1 VNDTEHTLARGVRAA
16 SGLTLVSR
24 VFGLVRDLV
33 TVRIFADTAAGSAF
47 AAAFA
52 VPNLFRRL
60 FGEGAL
66 SAAFLPRYA
75 RLLESDQQRAHAY
88 ASLVVAALAAI
99 TGLITIVLETALL
112 AVLILAPGDD
122 ERRLVVGLT
131 MAMLPFMPMICVAAI
146 LGGMLQTRGRFAPW
160 AAAPII
166 LNICI
171 IAAAAPYFLIDGFF
185 DTPPRAAWGYVIAA
199 AVVAAGALQILWSVR
214 ALRGLVS
221 WTGAWAAAKPEARAM
236 LAALGPAI
244 LGMGTLQLNAL
255 LDTLIAIY
263 PNAVGP
269 NLPAWMPLGL
279 ANTAYP
285 LGTASNAI
293 LFYAQRLYQFP
304 LGVFGIAVATVA
316 FPALSRAAHRPDA
329 FAEALRRAL
338 RLSLFIAVPATV
350 GLLLVRD
357 DLVRT
362 VYTGAGGFSDE
373 GVRAAAAVI
382 AGYAPAVWIFSINH
396 VLTRAFY
403 ARGDT
408 ATPVRAALATVAINL
423 ALNLVLI
430 WPLAEAGLAVSTSV
444 AAAAQTL
451 LLARWLR
458 RDLGAPLID
467 ADAHASIARTVAS
480 TAVVAGTV
488 ALASALVGPRAGWA
502 DAAAGLLAATAV
514 GVAAHALVSAAQG
527 APELRWLMGR
537 GPR

>member
-1 VNDTEHTLARGVRAA
+1 MNDTEHTLARGVRTA

-24 VFGLVRDLV
+24 IFGLVRDLV

-52 VPNLFRRL
+52 IPNLFRRL

-75 RLLESDQQRAHAY
+75 RLLENDQQRAHAY

-99 TGLITIVLETALL
+99 TGLITVVLETALL
-112 AVLILAPGDD
+112 AALLFAPGDD
-122 ERRLVVGLT
+122 DRRLVIGLT

-166 LNICI
+166 LNLCI
-171 IAAAAPYFLIDGFF
+171 IAAAAPYFLLA
-185 DTPPRAAWGYVIAA
+185 TPSRAAWGYVIAA

-214 ALRGLVS
+214 ALRGMIL
-221 WTGAWAAAKPEARAM
+221 WTRAWNAATSEARAM

-244 LGMGTLQLNAL
+244 LGLGTLQLNAL

-269 NLPAWMPLGL
+269 RLPAWLPLGL
-279 ANTAYP
+279 SNIAYP
-285 LGTASNAI
+285 LDTASNAV

-316 FPALSRAAHRPDA
+316 FPALSRAAERPAD
-329 FAEALRRAL
+329 FAAALRRAL
-338 RLSLFIAVPATV
+338 RLSLFIAVPASV

-362 VYTGAGGFSDE
+362 VYSGAGGFSDD

-382 AGYAPAVWIFSINH
+382 AGYAPAVWIFSVNH

-423 ALNLVLI
+423 ALNLALI

-451 LLARWLR
+451 LLTRWLR
-458 RDLGAPLID
+458 RDLGAPLLD
-467 ADAHASIARTVAS
+467 AAAHASVARTVTSA
-480 TAVVAGTV
+480 AIVAGAV
-488 ALASALVGPRAGWA
+488 AIASALIGPRASWT

-514 GVAAHALVSAAQG
+514 GAAAHALTSAAQR
-527 APELRWLMGR
+527 APELRWLLGR
-537 GPR
+537 GTR